1 MSHSLYFIFVKQK
14 TLRLFLSN
22 KNIKTMYITIHEGF
36 FINNGIECAVD
47 FATNDIKVHKK
58 FDSAM
63 KYHQKFLEEF
73 FNKYGESITNS
84 PQIVCDGKNMIMT
97 EFIIVTEKGS
107 RHRILLIT
115 IKKNYED

>member
-1 MSHSLYFIFVKQK
+1 
-14 TLRLFLSN
+14 
-22 KNIKTMYITIHEGF
+22 MYITIHEGF
-36 FINNGIECAVD
+36 FINNGIECSVD

-73 FNKYGESITNS
+73 CNKYGESITNS

-97 EFIIVTEKGS
+97 EFIIVTEKGA
-107 RHRILLIT
+107 RHRTLLIT

>member
-1 MSHSLYFIFVKQK
+1 
-14 TLRLFLSN
+14 
-22 KNIKTMYITIHEGF
+22 MYITIHEGF

-63 KYHQKFLEEF
+63 KYHQNFLE
-73 FNKYGESITNS
+73 ESITNS
-84 PQIVCDGKNMIMT
+84 PKIICEGKNMIVT
-97 EFIIVTEKGS
+97 EFVIVTEKGAI
-107 RHRILLIT
+107 HRILLTT

>member
-1 MSHSLYFIFVKQK
+1 
-14 TLRLFLSN
+14 
-22 KNIKTMYITIHEGF
+22 MYITIHEGF

-63 KYHQKFLEEF
+63 KYHQKFLDEF

-84 PQIVCDGKNMIMT
+84 PKIVCEGKNMIMT
-97 EFIIVTEKGS
+97 EFIIVTEKGA
-107 RHRILLIT
+107 RHRTLLIT